1 MPACWSEKWWGSRR
15 NELVTRLCTHKP
27 EEHVRCR
34 CCFFLVDVCSR
45 LGVVLRCSE
54 QLHQWVGVLHVF
66 LSRSWSTYGDL
77 WHCLRGCGEQPRSHP
92 SALTCFWLGG
102 LLSELDPTRTHVQ
115 ALLVSV
121 LIYPSPL
128 IGTLHLIHAPNSKN
142 NYAIGKLKEKAD
154 NSPVLACRSSA
165 AVNCYSC
172 LAEQWQSTPADC
184 LSFEVLKSRS
194 DAFLKDVRAIN
205 T

>member
-1 MPACWSEKWWGSRR
+1 M
-15 NELVTRLCTHKP
+15 
-27 EEHVRCR
+27 
-34 CCFFLVDVCSR
+34 
-45 LGVVLRCSE
+45 
-54 QLHQWVGVLHVF
+54 
-66 LSRSWSTYGDL
+66 
-77 WHCLRGCGEQPRSHP
+77 
-92 SALTCFWLGG
+92 
-102 LLSELDPTRTHVQ
+102 ELDPTRTHVQ